1 MTTEDAK
8 STKTYLQMVQEA
20 IKEDN
25 SKSGTSRQVRV
36 GYRKAAKK
44 SFYLVLRPLKP
55 FAQCCQY

>member
-36 GYRKAAKK
+36 G
-44 SFYLVLRPLKP
+44 LGKP
-55 FAQCCQY
+55 QKNLFIKCYDH